1 MSRMTAADALASAL
15 AKLLVANA
23 EAQGEPL
30 ASHSQRLV
38 RDALR
43 CLFSFVHEGHTCV
56 SLAEVARTIHADGE
70 PTREQLAATEAA
82 LRASLL
88 ATGAVAEDP
97 AADGAP
103 LPLCLSANGSLSL
116 WRHAASERRV
126 ASFFLDACIAVREP
140 SPAAV
145 AALRALAPKPGELDL
160 QAAAVAGA
168 LLRNLSVITGG
179 PGTGK
184 TTTILRMLR
193 VLLADAEALRIAL
206 AAPTGKA
213 AARMDSARAKLL
225 ESMPTAQ
232 VARATTLHRLLGY
245 RAGDDAFRHG
255 KGSPIPFDVVVVDE
269 ASMVELELFD
279 ALTQALPSSCR
290 LVLLGDRD
298 QLSSV
303 GAGQTLLDLCAAAQP
318 ELGAGPRTAA
328 RCREWLGMERPT
340 QEGGSPL
347 AECVTL
353 LTKTHRF
360 RDDSGIGAFARAIA
374 QRKPLEALAALRA
387 QSDDLRVLR
396 PASLRQLLEPWLDTL
411 RSMTECGSPKE
422 ALLLQQRFRVL
433 CATRQGSLGVE
444 PCNEFLEARLHRRDR
459 AGGDAFY
466 RGRPVLVTA
475 NDYGTGLMNGDLGV
489 IFPDAHGRLMA
500 WFDQGDEEP
509 RAFLPQRLPPHETA
523 FAMTVH
529 KSQGSEFDDVLVLMP
544 DREGPLANVQLLYTG
559 VTRARRSA
567 TVVADDRVL
576 EAALKTQVERRSGL
590 LALLRDRD

>member
-1 MSRMTAADALASAL
+1 MSRTNAADALARAL
-15 AKLLVANA
+15 ADLLFSHA
-23 EAQGEPL
+23 EANGKPL
-30 ASHSQRLV
+30 APPAQRLV

-43 CLFSFVHEGHTCV
+43 SLFSLVHDGHTCV
-56 SLAEVARTIHADGE
+56 TLAEIARTIHEDSE
-70 PTREQLAATEAA
+70 PTAEQLAETEAV
-82 LRASLL
+82 LRTSLL
-88 ATGAVAEDP
+88 ATGAVAEHATTD
-97 AADGAP
+97 AAP
-103 LPLCLSANGSLSL
+103 LPLCLSANGTLSL
-116 WRHAASERRV
+116 WRHAASEMRV
-126 ASFFLDACIAVREP
+126 ASFFRAACSTVREP
-140 SPAAV
+140 STAAL

-168 LLRNLSVITGG
+168 LLRNFSVVTGG

-193 VLLADAEALRIAL
+193 VLLADAPTLRIAL

-213 AARMDSARAKLL
+213 AARMDAARAKLQ
-225 ESMPTAQ
+225 EAMPTAQ
-232 VARATTLHRLLGY
+232 IARATTLHRLLGY
-245 RAGDDAFRHG
+245 RTGDDAFRHG
-255 KGSPIPFDVVVVDE
+255 KGAPIPFDVVVVDE

-279 ALTQALPSSCR
+279 ALIQALPPSCR

-303 GAGQTLLDLCAAAQP
+303 GAGQTLLDLCAAAKP
-318 ELGAGPRTAA
+318 ELGAGPQTAA
-328 RCREWLGMERPT
+328 RCREWLGMELPAQT
-340 QEGGSPL
+340 GGSPL
-347 AECVTL
+347 TECVTL

-374 QRKPLEALAALRA
+374 QRRPDEALAAMRA
-387 QSDDLRVLR
+387 QSDDLHLRR
-396 PASLRQLLEPWLDTL
+396 PAPLRTLLEPWLDTL
-411 RSMTECGSPKE
+411 REMMECTSPKE
-422 ALLLQQRFRVL
+422 ALQKQQRFRVL
-433 CATRQGSLGVE
+433 CAARQGSLGVE

-459 AGGDAFY
+459 GGAEAFY
-466 RGRPVLVTA
+466 QGRPILVTA

-489 IFPDAHGRLMA
+489 IFPDVQGRLMA
-500 WFDQGDEEP
+500 WFDQGEKEP

-529 KSQGSEFDDVLVLMP
+529 KSQGSEFDEVLVLMP

-559 VTRARRSA
+559 VTRARKTA

-590 LALLRDRD
+590 LALLNKLR